1 MIWAL
6 WGWSMSRKWTF
17 QTMSAQN
24 ILLFFSWLK
33 YYTDMD
39 TIASLQVIL
48 TAVVYRDIYRMSN
61 VHRIITLLI
70 IVRDPCISDGAI
82 YHHSHGRNN
91 YVAAKDFFGFV
102 LQSNLPI
109 WGLHVQVL
117 YQCQYKYHFLE
128 LSILHIHLNTLFHFK
143 LFFISSPIS
152 KIVSKN
158 YKSNL

>member
-1 MIWAL
+1 
-6 WGWSMSRKWTF
+6 
-17 QTMSAQN
+17 
-24 ILLFFSWLK
+24 
-33 YYTDMD
+33 MD

-109 WGLHVQVL
+109 
-117 YQCQYKYHFLE
+117 
-128 LSILHIHLNTLFHFK
+128 
-143 LFFISSPIS
+143 
-152 KIVSKN
+152 
-158 YKSNL
+158 